1 MDNDK
6 FAKEIRKLLISE
18 NGYVTDCGSTKNVN
32 EVVLNTLKEQI
43 KKHPHLWK
51 IFFMVA

>member
-1 MDNDK
+1 MDNNE

-18 NGYVTDCGSTKNVN
+18 NGYVTDCGRTKEVN
-32 EVVLNTLKEQI
+32 EVVINNLKERI